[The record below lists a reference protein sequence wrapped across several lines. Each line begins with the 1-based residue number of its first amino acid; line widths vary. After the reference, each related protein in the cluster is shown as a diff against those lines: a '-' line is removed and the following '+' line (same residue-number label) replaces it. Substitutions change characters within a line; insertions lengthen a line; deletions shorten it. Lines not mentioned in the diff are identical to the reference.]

1 MPVLRVIKQGR
12 NSIEPG
18 TTEVFQLGLPS
29 KAGVSANK
37 RAAGATRFQEMSV
50 KKPEVLADDA
60 DYLEDKNL
68 EDEDEE
74 AEGQEEPEYAEGEQ
88 EPDDSDFMSTPISR
102 GFQSGTEKSKRR
114 STDLLD
120 RSPKKNK
127 SIAEITR
134 KKTLSNS
141 ISGGYTGSKPHE
153 GGMAG
158 KKRVKIPV
166 TERVS
171 TAKNTRGAQKGK

>member
-1 MPVLRVIKQGR
+1 MPVLQVIKQGR

-18 TTEVFQLGLPS
+18 TTEVAHLGLPS
-29 KAGVSANK
+29 KAGVSASK

-60 DYLEDKNL
+60 DYLEEDKNL

-74 AEGQEEPEYAEGEQ
+74 AEGEQ
-88 EPDDSDFMSTPISR
+88 EPKDSDFMSTPIPR

-134 KKTLSNS
+134 NKTLSNS